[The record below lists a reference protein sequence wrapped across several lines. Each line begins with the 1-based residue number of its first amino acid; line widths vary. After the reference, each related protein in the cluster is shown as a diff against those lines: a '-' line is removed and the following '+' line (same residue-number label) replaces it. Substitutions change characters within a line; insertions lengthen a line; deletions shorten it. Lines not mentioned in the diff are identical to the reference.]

1 MTNQKRFGLAFVL
14 AAGSVIAARV
24 VRSRRAIDFASRS
37 VVIFGGSRG
46 LGLVIARQLAAQ
58 GAHVTLVARDVK
70 ALERARAEIEAI
82 GGTASTVPCDIRDQ
96 QQVESTIVRIVAE
109 RGGIDVLFNVAGIIS
124 VGPMA
129 HMALEDF
136 DSAMATHFRG
146 PLYTMMA
153 VLPHMRRGGA
163 RRIVNIASIGGKVA
177 VPHLLPYSA
186 SKFALVGLSE
196 GLHAELAR
204 EGITVTTVCPGL
216 MRTGSTYNAQFKG
229 DHEHEFAWFHIA
241 ASTPGLSTSAERAA
255 RQIIDACRH
264 GDSAL
269 ILGLPAKVAV
279 ALNGVAPDLLS
290 RMLTGAN
297 RLLPAES
304 GASGDE
310 LRSGWQSATRFTP
323 SAVTRLTDW
332 AAAKNNELPAGS
344 FGR

>member
-24 VRSRRAIDFASRS
+24 VRAGRAIDFAGRS

-58 GAHVTLVARDVK
+58 GARLTLVARDAK
-70 ALERARAEIEAI
+70 ALERARAEVDAR
-82 GGTASTVPCDIRDQ
+82 GGTASTIVCDIRDQ
-96 QQVESTIVRIVAE
+96 QQVEATIARVVAE

-129 HMALEDF
+129 HLAREDVEN
-136 DSAMATHFRG
+136 AMATHFRG
-146 PLYTMMA
+146 PLSTMMA

-177 VPHLLPYSA
+177 VPHLLAYTA

-204 EGITVTTVCPGL
+204 EGIAVTTVCPGL

-229 DHEHEFAWFHIA
+229 NHDGEFAWFHLA
-241 ASTPGLSTSAERAA
+241 ASMPGLSMSAEQAA
-255 RQIIDACRH
+255 RRIIDACRH
-264 GDSAL
+264 GDPAL
-269 ILGLPAKVAV
+269 IIGLPAKLAI
-279 ALNGVAPDLLS
+279 ALNGVVPGLVARTLV
-290 RMLTGAN
+290 GIN
-297 RLLPAES
+297 QLLPRGS
-304 GASGDE
+304 GAAGDE
-310 LRSGWQSATRFTP
+310 VRSGWQSAAKFPP

-332 AAAKNNELPAGS
+332 AAAQNNELPVM
-344 FGR
+344 GR